1 MYVEN
6 TIASLSKE
14 SSISGLKGFSC
25 VAFTVSLFCNY
36 LLKDCVQNDGNGEIW
51 YFDWYDVIIVD
62 ITEHGSQILISSNN
76 YKLN

>member
-6 TIASLSKE
+6 TIAFLSKE
-14 SSISGLKGFSC
+14 SSILGLKGFSC
-25 VAFTVSLFCNY
+25 VTFTVYLFCNY

-62 ITEHGSQILISSNN
+62 MTEHGFQILISSNN
-76 YKLN
+76 CKLN

>member
-6 TIASLSKE
+6 TIAFLSKE

-36 LLKDCVQNDGNGEIW
+36 LLKDCVQNDGN
-51 YFDWYDVIIVD
+51 DWYDVIIVD
-62 ITEHGSQILISSNN
+62 MTEHGSQILISSNN

>member
-6 TIASLSKE
+6 TIAFLSRE

-51 YFDWYDVIIVD
+51 CDNRWCDGTWF
-62 ITEHGSQILISSNN
+62 SNIN
-76 YKLN
+76 FE